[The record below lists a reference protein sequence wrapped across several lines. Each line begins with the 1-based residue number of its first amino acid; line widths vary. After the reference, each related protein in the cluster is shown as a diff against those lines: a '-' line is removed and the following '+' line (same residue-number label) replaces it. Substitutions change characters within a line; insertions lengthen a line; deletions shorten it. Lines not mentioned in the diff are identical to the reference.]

1 MKQTLLVALLLIPF
15 LGMSQTT
22 KPIDGVLGIKLGDTR
37 EQAIATIKAR
47 GGIPDAPGK
56 DPDFRTFSNI
66 KLGHR
71 DAFGAYITTL
81 DDKVYWIGIMF
92 KIELEAQVIDYYNNL
107 VKDLTDVYGQPTR
120 IIKTFKDP
128 YKDGDGF
135 ETQAL
140 STGNANYVTI
150 WTSGDNSIEVFI
162 TTKLKVVL
170 NYYDNKAKVIADKR
184 QKDKEKADF

>member
-1 MKQTLLVALLLIPF
+1 MKKTLLITLLLIPF
-15 LGMSQTT
+15 LGISQTT
-22 KPIDGVLGIKLGDTR
+22 KPIDGVLGIKFGDTR

-47 GGIPDAPGK
+47 GGIPNAPGAN
-56 DPDFRTFSNI
+56 PNFQTFSNI

-71 DAFGAYITTL
+71 DAFGAYITML

-92 KIELEAQVIDYYNNL
+92 NIELEAQVIDYYNNL
-107 VKDLTDVYGQPTR
+107 VKDISDVYGQPTR
-120 IIKTFKDP
+120 IVKAFKDP

-135 ETQAL
+135 ETQAI
-140 STGNANYVTI
+140 STGNANYITF

-162 TTKLKVVL
+162 TTKLKVVV
-170 NYYDNKAKVIADKR
+170 NYYDNKTKAIADKR